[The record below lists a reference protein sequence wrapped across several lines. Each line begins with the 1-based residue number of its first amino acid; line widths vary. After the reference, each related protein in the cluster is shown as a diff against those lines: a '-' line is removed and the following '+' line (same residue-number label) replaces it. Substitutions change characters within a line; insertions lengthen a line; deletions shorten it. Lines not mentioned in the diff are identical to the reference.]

1 MINGG
6 DRIPLLLI
14 IFFFLLTLFI
24 FIIIITT
31 PGVASLRPLVFE
43 GKGTQRARH
52 RPQPQKRGAQA
63 CLFQSMGV
71 YSRRTREVHKLY
83 HIIDI
88 HHKACGA
95 ARAVTP

>member
-1 MINGG
+1 MGG
-6 DRIPLLLI
+6 NRIPLPPLI
-14 IFFFLLTLFI
+14 IFFLLTLIIFI
-24 FIIIITT
+24 FFIITT

-52 RPQPQKRGAQA
+52 RPPPQKRGAQA

>member
-43 GKGTQRARH
+43 GKGTHPPPPPPPATK
-52 RPQPQKRGAQA
+52 KRGAGLLIPVNG
-63 CLFQSMGV
+63 CIF
-71 YSRRTREVHKLY
+71 
-83 HIIDI
+83 
-88 HHKACGA
+88 A
-95 ARAVTP
+95 AHT